1 MLPFIVILK
10 KAYMEFPPSFKETF
24 RRKMVYKL
32 KKSLYSLKHSP
43 RAWFEKFTKPI
54 HKIEF
59 VQSQGH
65 HTLFY
70 KHVEGHKITILIMY
84 VDDIILASIK
94 LLTQLKWSNQREYLH
109 RSLKLIIL
117 DISLELKLLDQE
129 REFFYHDKS
138 IS

>member
-1 MLPFIVILK
+1 
-10 KAYMEFPPSFKETF
+10 
-24 RRKMVYKL
+24 
-32 KKSLYSLKHSP
+32 
-43 RAWFEKFTKPI
+43 
-54 HKIEF
+54 
-59 VQSQGH
+59 
-65 HTLFY
+65 
-70 KHVEGHKITILIMY
+70 MY